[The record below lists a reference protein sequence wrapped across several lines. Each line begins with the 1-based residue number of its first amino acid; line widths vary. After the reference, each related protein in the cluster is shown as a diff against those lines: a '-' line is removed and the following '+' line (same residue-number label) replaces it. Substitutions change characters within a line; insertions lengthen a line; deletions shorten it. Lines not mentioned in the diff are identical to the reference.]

1 MAKSHSIVLAGL
13 ASLAATA
20 AFAASPNGSTSALDK
35 SSQALGV
42 ANVTSL
48 QVSATG
54 KAGSLGQS
62 FTPASAWPLL
72 KVISYS
78 RTIDYP
84 SQSSRE
90 EMTRTHEDP
99 PAKGGGAP
107 FAGEQ
112 KLVNLVSGKYAWNQ
126 PGAQPQP
133 ALAAAE
139 ERQLQIGLTPHGFIK
154 AALAN
159 AATEK
164 KVKGGTEVSYSVNGK
179 FKVSGLIDSQ
189 GLVVRTKTWIPNPV
203 LGDMVIESD
212 YSDYKDFS
220 GVTFPAHIVQ
230 KQGGF
235 PVLDLTVSSVQVNV
249 ANAALA
255 APEAVRN
262 ATAPA
267 VRVESQKL
275 ADGVWF
281 IGGGSHNSVLLEYKD
296 YLAVVEAP
304 NNEERSLAVIA
315 EAKKLVPGKPI
326 KYLINTHHH
335 FDHSGGIRTYV
346 AEGAVIV
353 TGAGNKAYYE
363 QAWRAP
369 RTLAPD
375 TLAQNPKKASFI
387 EVKGEY
393 VLTDGTRS
401 LELHRTEGD
410 THNASILFG
419 YLPKEKMLTEA
430 DDFTPGAPNGPALV
444 PVALGLGN
452 TLYDNITRLKLDIA
466 TIAPLH
472 GRVVPYTDFT
482 KALGKQ

>member
-1 MAKSHSIVLAGL
+1 MAKSHSFVLAGL
-13 ASLAATA
+13 ASLTATA
-20 AFAASPNGSTSALDK
+20 AFAASPTALDN
-35 SSQALGV
+35 SAQALGV
-42 ANVTSL
+42 TSVTSL
-48 QVSATG
+48 QVFATG

-62 FTPASAWPLL
+62 FTPTSAWPLL

-164 KVKGGTEVSYSVNGK
+164 KVNGGTEVSYSVNGK
-179 FKVSGLIDSQ
+179 FKVSGVIDSQ

-220 GVTFPAHIVQ
+220 GVKFPAHIVQ

-235 PVLDLTVSSVQVNV
+235 PVLDLAVNSVQVNV

-255 APEAVRN
+255 APEAVRA
-262 ATAPA
+262 ATAPP

-275 ADGVWF
+275 AEGVWF

-363 QAWRAP
+363 QAWKAP

-444 PVALGLGN
+444 PVARGLGN

-466 TIAPLH
+466 TIVPLH

>member
-1 MAKSHSIVLAGL
+1 MMKSHSIVLVGL

-20 AFAASPNGSTSALDK
+20 AFAASSNGSETALDK
-35 SSQALGV
+35 SNQALGV

-62 FTPASAWPLL
+62 FTPTLPWPLL
-72 KVISYS
+72 KITSYS

-90 EMTRTHEDP
+90 EVTRTHEEP

-139 ERQLQIGLTPHGFIK
+139 ERQLQIGLTPYGFIK

-179 FKVSGLIDSQ
+179 FKVSGVIDSE
-189 GLVVRTKTWIPNPV
+189 GLVVRTRTWIPNPV
-203 LGDMVIESD
+203 LGDMMIESD

-220 GVTFPAHIVQ
+220 GVKFPSHIVQ

-235 PVLDLTVSSVQVNV
+235 TVLDLAVNSVQVNV
-249 ANAALA
+249 ANAALTV
-255 APEAVRN
+255 PEAVRT
-262 ATAPA
+262 ATAPP

-275 ADGVWF
+275 SDGVWF
-281 IGGGSHNSVLLEYKD
+281 IGGGSHNSVLLEYGN
-296 YLAVVEAP
+296 YLAIVEAP
-304 NNEERSLAVIA
+304 SNEERSQAVIA
-315 EAKKLVPGKPI
+315 EAKNLVPGKPI

-353 TGAGNKAYYE
+353 TSAGNKAFYE
-363 QAWRAP
+363 QAWKAP

-375 TLAQNPKKASFI
+375 RLAQSPKKASFI

-401 LELHRTEGD
+401 LELHRNEGD
-410 THNASILFG
+410 THNASILFA
-419 YLPKEKMLTEA
+419 YLPKEKMLIEA
-430 DDFTPGAPNGPALV
+430 DDFTPGPPNGPALV
-444 PVALGLGN
+444 PLALGLGK
-452 TLYDNITRLKLDIA
+452 TLHGNIMRLKLDVT

-482 KALGKQ
+482 KALEKR

>member
-1 MAKSHSIVLAGL
+1 M
-13 ASLAATA
+13 
-20 AFAASPNGSTSALDK
+20 
-35 SSQALGV
+35 
-42 ANVTSL
+42 
-48 QVSATG
+48 
-54 KAGSLGQS
+54 
-62 FTPASAWPLL
+62 
-72 KVISYS
+72 
-78 RTIDYP
+78 
-84 SQSSRE
+84 
-90 EMTRTHEDP
+90 
-99 PAKGGGAP
+99 
-107 FAGEQ
+107 
-112 KLVNLVSGKYAWNQ
+112 
-126 PGAQPQP
+126 
-133 ALAAAE
+133 
-139 ERQLQIGLTPHGFIK
+139 
-154 AALAN
+154 
-159 AATEK
+159 
-164 KVKGGTEVSYSVNGK
+164 
-179 FKVSGLIDSQ
+179 
-189 GLVVRTKTWIPNPV
+189 
-203 LGDMVIESD
+203 
-212 YSDYKDFS
+212 
-220 GVTFPAHIVQ
+220 
-230 KQGGF
+230 
-235 PVLDLTVSSVQVNV
+235 
-249 ANAALA
+249 
-255 APEAVRN
+255 
-262 ATAPA
+262 
-267 VRVESQKL
+267 
-275 ADGVWF
+275 
-281 IGGGSHNSVLLEYKD
+281 
-296 YLAVVEAP
+296 
-304 NNEERSLAVIA
+304 IA

-335 FDHSGGIRTYV
+335 FDHSGGIRTSV